1 MSTFQGQCGYCDP
14 SGCWPAPVFP
24 GQTEQFGGSD
34 SKEFRATAA
43 VYGHALQVKRAG
55 GVPRFASGS
64 DYLRYKKGLIA
75 AGSAGGYRPY
85 RAPPAP
91 IADMIA
97 AGCPCAEVCP
107 VATTVEDNTIYSQ
120 IIDISDAFI
129 QAYTMAAY
137 GVSMPTPPPGYPDSN
152 CIIIITTPYCNST
165 SQITKIFDESGAILP
180 AQITDLGPALSYMD
194 GPFGPLGVGGTV
206 FIYPLAGIT
215 GIFTVTVTAS
225 NSCSSSTGSL
235 FYCFLE
241 GSPVTM
247 ADGSTKPIETVTV
260 GDRVVGAFGEINTVT
275 GSLSNL
281 LGFVPITNINGEH
294 KTTAP
299 HPHITVDHKLCCTD
313 TDSLTKF
320 AYGRRFPLRG
330 ADGKLEP
337 RIIKGVNPSR
347 ITKLE
352 VGTVLQTQTG
362 ARTVTSLETIRMPPS
377 TRVYHLTT
385 DGSHSYLVDGYAVA
399 GGATEEDFDYDT
411 WTPRS

>member
-34 SKEFRATAA
+34 SKEFRATAT
-43 VYGHALQVKRAG
+43 VYGHALLTQQK
-55 GVPRFASGS
+55 RFASAT

-97 AGCPCAEVCP
+97 AGCPTAEVCAEVCP
-107 VATTVEDNTIYSQ
+107 VSTGEPSTVWGGIP
-120 IIDISDAFI
+120 DISDTEF
-129 QAYTMAAY
+129 QDYLTAAY
-137 GVSMPTPPPGYPDSN
+137 GVSLPSPPPGYPDTDF
-152 CIIIITTPYCNST
+152 IAIVYTPYCNST
-165 SQITKIFDESGAILP
+165 SQITNIYDESGNVLP
-180 AQITDLGPALSYMD
+180 AQITDLGPALSYEG

-206 FIYPLAGIT
+206 IIYPLAGVPF
-215 GIFTVTVTAS
+215 IFTVTVTAS

-235 FYCFLE
+235 FFCFLE

-247 ADGSTKPIETVTV
+247 ADGSTKPIETVAV

-299 HPHITVDHKLCCTD
+299 HPHITADHKFCCTD
-313 TDSLTKF
+313 TDSLIKF
-320 AYGRRFPLRG
+320 AYGRRFPIRG

-337 RIIKGVNPSR
+337 RVIKGVSQER

-362 ARTVTSLETIRMPPS
+362 ARTVATLETIRMPPS